1 MIFGDMNVCTTSSGI
16 IHDDVKYLPLCET
29 YNNMYKR
36 NNHDDKGNELIGFG
50 ISNQLRIINGVGRCI
65 GELLGITH
73 VLTHTVKA
81 Q

>member
-1 MIFGDMNVCTTSSGI
+1 
-16 IHDDVKYLPLCET
+16 
-29 YNNMYKR
+29 MYKR

-50 ISNQLRIINGVGRCI
+50 ISNQLRIINGRCI